1 MADKKSKKKYLKPEI
16 ICLGDYKNDLA
27 NTYLCSNGDAACP
40 GTCSTGGIVG
50 NLCSDGSSTT
60 DCGSGFSAPYQT

>member
-1 MADKKSKKKYLKPEI
+1 VKKDKKKYIKPEI
-16 ICLGDYKNDLA
+16 SRLTDYNNDLA
-27 NTYLCSNGDAACP
+27 NEYLCNNGAAACP
-40 GTCSTGGIVG
+40 GVCSTGGIVG